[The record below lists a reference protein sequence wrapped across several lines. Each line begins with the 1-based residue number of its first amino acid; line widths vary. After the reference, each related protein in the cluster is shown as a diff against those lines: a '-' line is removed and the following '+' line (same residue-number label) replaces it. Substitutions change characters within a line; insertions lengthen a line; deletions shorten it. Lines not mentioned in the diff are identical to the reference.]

1 MGDVRRSAQVLRAN
15 AAVAVVRRVSGREE
29 GVVCTRLAD
38 ADRVGRIELAVH
50 ARETAREAIAGTLI
64 LGGMSLFKLL
74 FKAV

>member
-29 GVVCTRLAD
+29 GLVCITLAD
-38 ADRVGRIELAVH
+38 VDAASVGRMELAVH

-64 LGGMSLFKLL
+64 LGNMSLL